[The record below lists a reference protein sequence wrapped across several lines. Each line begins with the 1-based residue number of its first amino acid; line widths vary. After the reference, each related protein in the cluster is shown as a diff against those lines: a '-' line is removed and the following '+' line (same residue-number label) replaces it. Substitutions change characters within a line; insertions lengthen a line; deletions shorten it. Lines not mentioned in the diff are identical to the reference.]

1 MKEKNRIQI
10 KKVAIILICL
20 IAVTAIINIVTNQRN
35 TELIQLKDN
44 SSRQMMGYI
53 LKTKNDKVIIIDGGL
68 KEDAPNLINHIE
80 ELGGRVDVWF
90 LTHPHMDHVQAF
102 MEIVETTD
110 IEIND
115 IYVTLNELD
124 WYKQYAGERLP
135 EIEEFFKTIE
145 NEKIKNKIKHV
156 SKNQIIDIDNINCE
170 ILGTCNP
177 EITDNPINNSS
188 MVIKMNIDNTSILFL
203 ADTGIESG
211 KKLLETQKDKLK
223 ADIVQMAHHGQN
235 GAGKEVYE
243 AVQPKIC
250 LWPTPQWLWDNDP
263 GTGYNTGNWKTVE
276 TRKWMDE
283 LGVKEHY
290 IEKDGDI
297 ILDLK

>member
-1 MKEKNRIQI
+1 MEIKNKTQI

-20 IAVTAIINIVTNQRN
+20 IAVTAIINIVTNQKN

-53 LKTKNDKVIIIDGGL
+53 LKTKNDKVIVIDGGL

-80 ELGGRVDVWF
+80 ELGGRVDAWF

-156 SKNQIIDIDNINCE
+156 GKNQIIDIDNINCE

-188 MVIKMNIDNTSILFL
+188 MVIKMNTDNTSILFL

-211 KKLLETQKDKLK
+211 K
-223 ADIVQMAHHGQN
+223 N
-235 GAGKEVYE
+235 Y
-243 AVQPKIC
+243 
-250 LWPTPQWLWDNDP
+250 
-263 GTGYNTGNWKTVE
+263 
-276 TRKWMDE
+276 
-283 LGVKEHY
+283 
-290 IEKDGDI
+290 
-297 ILDLK
+297 